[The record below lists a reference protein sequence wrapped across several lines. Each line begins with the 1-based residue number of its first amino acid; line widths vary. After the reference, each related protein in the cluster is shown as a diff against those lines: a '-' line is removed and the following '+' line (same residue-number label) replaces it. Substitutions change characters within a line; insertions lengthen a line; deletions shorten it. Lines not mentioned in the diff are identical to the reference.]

1 MVNTLE
7 LVLALLAGAVL
18 VVGIFR
24 SLNLPPV
31 LGYLMVG
38 AAVGP
43 HAMNLMPDTGGARYL
58 AEFGVVFLMF
68 TIGLEFSLARLYSMK
83 RIVFGLGAMQVLA
96 SIVLAMIASRIG
108 GLGWGAG
115 FALGGTLAMSS
126 TAILSK
132 LLSDRLELDS
142 KHGRET
148 IGVLLFQDLA
158 VVPLL
163 ILIPALSGP
172 ADALFETLALAT
184 AKAVA
189 LLVLVLF
196 FGQRVMRT
204 WFFHVA
210 RQKSAELFMLNV
222 LLITLGL
229 AWLTEIVGLSLALGA
244 FLAGMLISETEY
256 RYHVEEDI
264 KPFRDVL
271 LGLFFVTVGMFLDVG
286 QIILSLPAVLAML
299 AALLVGKFLI
309 AGAASRLLGSPQGTA
324 ARTGLWLCAGG
335 EFGFVLLSQID
346 EARLLPAALSQV
358 VVAALVLSML
368 LAPLIVQAS
377 EKIVLRLVPSE
388 WMSRSLQLTS
398 IATQSMFVDKHAIL
412 CGFGRNGQYLGRL
425 LEQEGITYIALDLD
439 PERVREAAAAG
450 ETVVFGDAAKRE
462 TLMAAGIS
470 RASVVVITYADT
482 DAALRA
488 MSMVR
493 ACRPDVPVVV
503 RTADEID
510 LEKLQE
516 AGAAEVVPESVE
528 SSLMLASH
536 ALALVGIP
544 LPRILKRIREIRAER
559 YHLLRG
565 IYRGGEHL
573 HEESLEERQQVRL
586 HSVPLEAGAYAI
598 GKSLAELRLK
608 ELGVEITAVRRQR
621 IRVVDP
627 VAETRLELED
637 VLVLL
642 GTPSQISNAETRLL
656 KGI

>member
-68 TIGLEFSLARLYSMK
+68 TIGLEFSLPRLYSMK

-96 SIVLAMIASRIG
+96 SIVLAMIAGRIG

-189 LLVLVLF
+189 LLSLVLF

-204 WFFHVA
+204 WFFYVA

-462 TLMAAGIS
+462 TLMAAGIA

-503 RTADEID
+503 RTADERD

-586 HSVPLEAGAYAI
+586 HSVPLEAGAYGI

-627 VAETRLELED
+627 VPETRLELED

-642 GTPSQISNAETRLL
+642 GTPSQISSAETRLL
-656 KGI
+656 KGV

>member
-31 LGYLMVG
+31 LGYLAVG

-43 HAMNLMPDTGGARYL
+43 HAMNLMADTGSARYL

-68 TIGLEFSLARLYSMK
+68 TIGLEFSLPRLYSMK
-83 RIVFGLGAMQVLA
+83 RIVFGLGVMQVLA
-96 SIVLAMIASRIG
+96 SIALVMVVGRIA

-184 AKAVA
+184 VKAGVM
-189 LLVLVLF
+189 LGLVLF
-196 FGQRVMRT
+196 FGQRVMRG
-204 WFFHVA
+204 WFFLVA

-222 LLITLGL
+222 LFITLGL
-229 AWLTEIVGLSLALGA
+229 AWLTEIAGLSLALGA

-286 QIILSLPAVLAML
+286 RIILNLPAVLALL
-299 AALLVGKFLI
+299 AALLVGKFVI
-309 AGAASRLLGSPQGTA
+309 AGAASRVLGSPQGTA

-346 EARLLPAALSQV
+346 AAKLLPATLSQV

-368 LAPLIVQAS
+368 LAPLVVQAS

-510 LEKLQE
+510 LEKLQQ

-573 HEESLEERQQVRL
+573 HEEALEERQQVRL
-586 HSVPLEAGAYAI
+586 HSVTMDAGAYAI
-598 GKSLAELRLK
+598 GRSLADLRLP
-608 ELGVEITAVRRQR
+608 ETGIEISALRRQR
-621 IRVVDP
+621 VRIVDP
-627 VAETRLELED
+627 APETRLELED

-642 GTPSQISNAETRLL
+642 GTPSQLANAETRLF

>member
-96 SIVLAMIASRIG
+96 SIVLAMIAGRIG

-204 WFFHVA
+204 WFFYVA

>member
-43 HAMNLMPDTGGARYL
+43 HAMNLMPDSDSARYL

-96 SIVLAMIASRIG
+96 SIVLVMIVGRLA

-142 KHGRET
+142 KHGREA
-148 IGVLLFQDLA
+148 IGVLLFQDIA

-163 ILIPALSGP
+163 ILIPTLSGS
-172 ADALFETLALAT
+172 ADALFGTLALAT
-184 AKAVA
+184 VKAVV
-189 LLVLVLF
+189 LLGLVLF
-196 FGQRVMRT
+196 FGQGLMRR
-204 WFFHVA
+204 WFFLVA

-222 LLITLGL
+222 LFITLGL
-229 AWLTEIVGLSLALGA
+229 AWMTETAGLSLALGA

-286 QIILSLPAVLAML
+286 QIILALPAVLALL

-309 AGAASRLLGSPQGTA
+309 AGAASLALGSPQGTA

-335 EFGFVLLSQID
+335 EFGFVLLSQIE
-346 EARLLPAALSQV
+346 EAQLMPASLSQV

-377 EKIVLRLVPSE
+377 ERIVLRLVSSE

-439 PERVREAAAAG
+439 PERVRDAAAAG

-503 RTADEID
+503 RTADEVD
-510 LEKLQE
+510 LERLRQ

-536 ALALVGIP
+536 ALALAGIP
-544 LPRILKRIREIRAER
+544 LPRIVKRIREIRAER

-573 HEESLEERQQVRL
+573 HEEALEERQQVRL
-586 HSVPLEAGAYAI
+586 HSVTLNAGAYAI
-598 GKSLAELRLK
+598 GKSLADLRLR
-608 ELGVEITAVRRQR
+608 ELGAEITAVRRQR
-621 IRVVDP
+621 V
-627 VAETRLELED
+627 RLIDLAPDMLLGLDD

-642 GTPSQISNAETRLL
+642 GTPSQLAGAETRLL
-656 KGI
+656 KGL

>member
-68 TIGLEFSLARLYSMK
+68 TIGLEFSLPRLYSMK

-96 SIVLAMIASRIG
+96 SIVLAMIAGRIG

-189 LLVLVLF
+189 LLSLVLF

-204 WFFHVA
+204 WFFYVA

-462 TLMAAGIS
+462 TLMAAGIA

-503 RTADEID
+503 RTADERD

-586 HSVPLEAGAYAI
+586 HSVPLEAGAYGI

-627 VAETRLELED
+627 VPETRLELED

-642 GTPSQISNAETRLL
+642 GTPSQIASAETRLL
-656 KGI
+656 KGV

>member
-68 TIGLEFSLARLYSMK
+68 TIGLEFSLPRLYSMK

-96 SIVLAMIASRIG
+96 SIVLAMIAGRIG

-142 KHGRET
+142 RQGRET

-172 ADALFETLALAT
+172 ADALFDTLALAT

-189 LLVLVLF
+189 LLALVLF

-204 WFFHVA
+204 WFFYVA

-346 EARLLPAALSQV
+346 EARLLPPALSQV

-462 TLMAAGIS
+462 TLMAAGIA

-503 RTADEID
+503 RTADERD

-586 HSVPLEAGAYAI
+586 HSVPLEAGAYGI
-598 GKSLAELRLK
+598 GKSLAELRLR

-627 VAETRLELED
+627 VPETRLELED

-642 GTPSQISNAETRLL
+642 GTPSQISSAETRLL
-656 KGI
+656 KGV

>member
-1 MVNTLE
+1 MHTFE
-7 LVLALLAGAVL
+7 LVLVLLAGAVL

-83 RIVFGLGAMQVLA
+83 RIVFGLGAMQVLGC
-96 SIVLAMIASRIG
+96 VLLVTLVGALA
-108 GLGWGAG
+108 GLGWGAS

-142 KHGRET
+142 RHGRET

-163 ILIPALSGP
+163 ILIPALSKP
-172 ADALFETLALAT
+172 ADEMLTTLALAT
-184 AKAVA
+184 VKAVVM
-189 LLVLVLF
+189 LSIVLF
-196 FGQRVMRT
+196 LGQKLMRR
-204 WFFHVA
+204 WFFQVA
-210 RQKSAELFMLNV
+210 RQRSAEFFMLNV
-222 LLITLGL
+222 LFITLGL
-229 AWLTEIVGLSLALGA
+229 AWLTEIAGLSMALGA

-286 QIILSLPAVLAML
+286 QIIRSLPAVLAML
-299 AALLVGKFLI
+299 AALLLGKFVLV
-309 AGAASRLLGSPQGTA
+309 GAASRLLGSPQGTA

-346 EARLLPAALSQV
+346 AARLLPPALSQV

-368 LAPLIVQAS
+368 LAPLLVQYS
-377 EKIVLRLVPSE
+377 EKLVLRLVPSE
-388 WMSRSLQLTS
+388 WMTRSLQLTN

-462 TLMAAGIS
+462 TLIAAGIN
-470 RASVVVITYADT
+470 RASVVVVTYADT

-488 MSMVR
+488 MSQIR

-503 RTADEID
+503 RTADEVD
-510 LEKLQE
+510 LDKLRQ
-516 AGAAEVVPESVE
+516 AGAAEVVPEAVE

-536 ALALVGIP
+536 ALALLGVP
-544 LPRILKRIREIRAER
+544 MPRILKRIREVRAER

-565 IYRGGEHL
+565 LYRGGDHL
-573 HEESLEERQQVRL
+573 HEEALEERQQTRL
-586 HSVPLEAGAYAI
+586 HSIVMAVGAHAI
-598 GKSLAELRLK
+598 GHSLEELRLR
-608 ELGVEITAVRRQR
+608 ETGVEVSAVRRQR

-627 VAETRLELED
+627 TPDTRIELDD

-642 GTPSQISNAETRLL
+642 GTPSQLASAETRLF
-656 KGI
+656 KGL

>member
-1 MVNTLE
+1 
-7 LVLALLAGAVL
+7 
-18 VVGIFR
+18 
-24 SLNLPPV
+24 
-31 LGYLMVG
+31 
-38 AAVGP
+38 
-43 HAMNLMPDTGGARYL
+43 
-58 AEFGVVFLMF
+58 
-68 TIGLEFSLARLYSMK
+68 
-83 RIVFGLGAMQVLA
+83 
-96 SIVLAMIASRIG
+96 
-108 GLGWGAG
+108 
-115 FALGGTLAMSS
+115 
-126 TAILSK
+126 
-132 LLSDRLELDS
+132 
-142 KHGRET
+142 
-148 IGVLLFQDLA
+148 
-158 VVPLL
+158 
-163 ILIPALSGP
+163 
-172 ADALFETLALAT
+172 
-184 AKAVA
+184 
-189 LLVLVLF
+189 
-196 FGQRVMRT
+196 
-204 WFFHVA
+204 
-210 RQKSAELFMLNV
+210 
-222 LLITLGL
+222 
-229 AWLTEIVGLSLALGA
+229 
-244 FLAGMLISETEY
+244 
-256 RYHVEEDI
+256 
-264 KPFRDVL
+264 
-271 LGLFFVTVGMFLDVG
+271 
-286 QIILSLPAVLAML
+286 
-299 AALLVGKFLI
+299 
-309 AGAASRLLGSPQGTA
+309 
-324 ARTGLWLCAGG
+324 
-335 EFGFVLLSQID
+335 
-346 EARLLPAALSQV
+346 
-358 VVAALVLSML
+358 
-368 LAPLIVQAS
+368 
-377 EKIVLRLVPSE
+377 
-388 WMSRSLQLTS
+388 MSRSLQLTS

-462 TLMAAGIS
+462 TLMAAGIA

-510 LEKLQE
+510 LEKLQA

-573 HEESLEERQQVRL
+573 HEETLEERQQVRL
-586 HSVPLEAGAYAI
+586 HSVPLEAGAYGI

-642 GTPSQISNAETRLL
+642 GTPSQIASAETRLL
-656 KGI
+656 KGL